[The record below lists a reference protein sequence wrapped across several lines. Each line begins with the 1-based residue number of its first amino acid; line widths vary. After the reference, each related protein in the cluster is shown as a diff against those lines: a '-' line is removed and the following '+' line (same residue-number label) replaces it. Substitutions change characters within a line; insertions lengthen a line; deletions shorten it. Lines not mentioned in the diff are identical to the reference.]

1 MDELNVVFNSPR
13 PMTEATKKSH
23 IQTLKKIQSLY
34 DITKPLNT
42 FTPTDIRFITNTDGL
57 SSSYKK
63 KIMSLFIVI
72 KSTFTN
78 DNAEMAELRQ
88 LLHEYT
94 SEMTDKRVNDF
105 KSENTDLYDTI
116 EEWINSL
123 DIDDDPTK
131 FIVNWLVFYKNIRNL
146 DLLVKVIDADTTMN
160 DDTINYLVVYPDH
173 IQYIRNTY
181 KTSTRY
187 GQKNMN
193 ITDPRFI
200 HAVSSIKK
208 GTYLLSDK
216 PNSLGKMIKR
226 KLYNEMT
233 ETDYLHQTISKFEG
247 DTNKIFE
254 IENNR
259 GSNIRTL
266 LTNYN
271 KSFNHGK

>member
-1 MDELNVVFNSPR
+1 
-13 PMTEATKKSH
+13 
-23 IQTLKKIQSLY
+23 
-34 DITKPLNT
+34 
-42 FTPTDIRFITNTDGL
+42 
-57 SSSYKK
+57 
-63 KIMSLFIVI
+63 MSLFIVI